1 MTRQSSTDYIT
12 IGSRK
17 DDVARIQGPPDS
29 THSIDSIEGENWG
42 YGSGNPHSVISF
54 NRAGR
59 VQGWFNRGDVK
70 VRMVPGPNAT
80 TSSSFS
86 INSHKDDVARLEGT
100 PYHVAAPIR
109 ETRASLQE
117 ERRSNR
123 ELGIKPDEDDEVIKD
138 SISGLNREDD
148 RETWYFRG
156 GTVEFSI
163 STSRVTAW
171 GGTDQAFNA
180 LGRKTSAPANGAV
193 NPELFTLGSSR
204 DLVARLQGQPQ
215 SKSSREI
222 VGEEDWR
229 YPGGTVKFHST
240 SGKVIYWENRDGSLK
255 AKGIRPDV
263 NTYDFNRG
271 RKARLDAWTRQG
283 ERKTHRNTLFTCMGC
298 LGIVVVVIVI
308 IASCG
313 AVLA

>member
-1 MTRQSSTDYIT
+1 MTRQSSPDYIT

-29 THSIDSIEGENWG
+29 TTSFDTFEGESWG
-42 YGSGNPHSVISF
+42 YGSGNTFCSISF

-59 VQGWFNRGDVK
+59 VEGWFNRGDVK
-70 VRMVPGPNAT
+70 VRMVPGSNAT

-100 PYHVAAPIR
+100 PYRVDVPVR
-109 ETRASLQE
+109 QTRASLQE

-138 SISGLNREDD
+138 DISGLNREDD
-148 RETWYFRG
+148 RETWYFQG

-171 GGTDQAFNA
+171 GSTDRAFNA
-180 LGRKTSAPANGAV
+180 LGRKTPAPASGA
-193 NPELFTLGSSR
+193 ELFTLGSSR
-204 DLVARLQGQPQ
+204 DLIARLQGQPQ
-215 SKSSREI
+215 SKSPIRYL
-222 VGEEDWR
+222 GEEDWR

-283 ERKTHRNTLFTCMGC
+283 ERKTHRNTLFTFMGC